1 MAVAIVLGMC
11 NRIASGMTSFV
22 RVIRAFAEASLVA
35 LGFAFAILVIGTP
48 IALIVRGLH
57 EGLSWLARLVG
68 DPSSMI
74 DALVSVSAVAGG
86 VFLTAVFIR
95 LLVGFFHWRRRF
107 RGGVITGHTA
117 NARLDQRGV
126 AQVA

>member
-1 MAVAIVLGMC
+1 
-11 NRIASGMTSFV
+11 MTSFV